1 MGSNVTKRYAETCMT
16 NDSDRSRM
24 LLPLKPRFYSHPYHH
39 SVFFYLSNR
48 FVFVVLMMNV
58 CLCIECSTKKSR

>member
-1 MGSNVTKRYAETCMT
+1 MSQKDAETCMT
-16 NDSDRSRM
+16 NDSDRSCM
-24 LLPLKPRFYSHPYHH
+24 MLPLKPRFYSHPSRH
-39 SVFFYLSNR
+39 LSNR